1 MEQRYLVDTNATIDY
16 LDNKLPDNGASLI
29 DSIVVQISVITR
41 MAFRLDKCHYS
52 TIRNFIAVCKRFYG
66 V

>member
-41 MAFRLDKCHYS
+41 MELLGWINA
-52 TIRNFIAVCKRFYG
+52 TIQQLGIL
-66 V
+66 